1 MDRAA
6 FQACLED
13 RILDNP
19 EASDKTAVEKHVEEF
34 SSTILEFTAT
44 SIYMCVC
51 QDEMCLKWLPS
62 VRMGTQIQ
70 VSSVTAMKILLI

>member
-19 EASDKTAVEKHVEEF
+19 AAYDKTAVDKHVEELA
-34 SSTILEFTAT
+34 STILEFTQHPFT
-44 SIYMCVC
+44 SVF
-51 QDEMCLKWLPS
+51 
-62 VRMGTQIQ
+62 VRMKC
-70 VSSVTAMKILLI
+70 A